1 MRKYNSQTTTLDVLE
16 WSKYHPCFLNH
27 QIIILLSNL
36 GVSDQVFENKQKE
49 TVEKLNTILMNP
61 LSAREALEFMF
72 PGEIPNIL
80 KEMLTVGYKPD
91 EEPFLSMMLQVVRAS
106 TLMDLRQRAR
116 IYVPNGRSM
125 MGCLDETRTLKYGQV
140 FVQISRFSN
149 QLANDSS
156 LKFSAN
162 NSDAN
167 SFIFEGKVVVAK
179 NPCLHPGDVRVLRA
193 VNVLALQHMVDCVV
207 FPQKGRR

>member
-1 MRKYNSQTTTLDVLE
+1 
-16 WSKYHPCFLNH
+16 
-27 QIIILLSNL
+27 LSNL
-36 GVSDQVFENKQKE
+36 GVSDQVFKKKQKE
-49 TVEKLNTILMNP
+49 TVDKLNAVLTDP

-80 KEMLTVGYKPD
+80 KEMLNVGHKPD
-91 EEPFLSMMLQVVRAS
+91 EEPFLSMLLQVIRAS

-125 MGCLDETRTLKYGQV
+125 MGCLDKTRTLEYGQV

-149 QLANDSS
+149 QLTSDSS

-167 SFIFEGKVVVAK
+167 NFVFEGEVVVAK

-193 VNVLALQHMVDCVV
+193 VNVPALQHMVDCVV
-207 FPQKGRR
+207 FPQKGMR